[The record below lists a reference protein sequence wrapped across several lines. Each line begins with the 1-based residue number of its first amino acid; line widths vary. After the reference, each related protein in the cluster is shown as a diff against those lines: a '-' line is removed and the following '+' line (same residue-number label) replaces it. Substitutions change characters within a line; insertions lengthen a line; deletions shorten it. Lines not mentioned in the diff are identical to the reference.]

1 MRRSRQRSRSN
12 RQRQG
17 SAPVSLHK
25 NTPSFSSA
33 LEDGLDLNIN
43 LGEGFGHYRM
53 EGESNLLPY
62 VTSANVACG
71 AHAGDPLLME
81 EALTEAHRHG
91 LSIGAH
97 IGYPDLAG
105 FGRREIHLPA
115 GELRAS
121 ILYQLGALS
130 GLAKAVGIE
139 VTQVRAHGFLYRQ
152 MFHDLRVATIV
163 TKAIAEFDSWLI
175 LIGPACTTLFSAA
188 ERAGLKVAGEAW
200 VDRIYD
206 ANGHL
211 LPHNHTKS
219 KIKSQQDILAQAES
233 LITNGE
239 VIASDGSVVK
249 LEFQTIHLHSS
260 LPNAIATAQAIRAMV
275 PKISRLR
282 SEPFS
287 VGPQE
292 DRRLAYG
299 AY

>member
-97 IGYPDLAG
+97 IGYPD
-105 FGRREIHLPA
+105 
-115 GELRAS
+115 
-121 ILYQLGALS
+121 
-130 GLAKAVGIE
+130 
-139 VTQVRAHGFLYRQ
+139 
-152 MFHDLRVATIV
+152 
-163 TKAIAEFDSWLI
+163 
-175 LIGPACTTLFSAA
+175 FS
-188 ERAGLKVAGEAW
+188 RFW
-200 VDRIYD
+200 
-206 ANGHL
+206 
-211 LPHNHTKS
+211 P
-219 KIKSQQDILAQAES
+219 
-233 LITNGE
+233 
-239 VIASDGSVVK
+239 
-249 LEFQTIHLHSS
+249 
-260 LPNAIATAQAIRAMV
+260 P
-275 PKISRLR
+275 
-282 SEPFS
+282 
-287 VGPQE
+287 
-292 DRRLAYG
+292 
-299 AY
+299 